1 MGRLIYLPR
10 VFNDTQIKI
19 KDFVKMKISPWFE
32 NDSFT
37 EKKLKNRYFHK
48 IFTEQC
54 ELRRARNGCTL
65 ILLILQY
72 SVVIRPK
79 WNLRLLSYWTEKL
92 QFLKS
97 LKVMSIK
104 QYSHFWSDGTEEKK
118 SSFHHFKFVMIM
130 QEISSKQ
137 INKKAVIIFTTD
149 VECCK
154 VQTCFE

>member
-1 MGRLIYLPR
+1 MWVEESEKWMYFNTFNTAVQCSNKRL
-10 VFNDTQIKI
+10 
-19 KDFVKMKISPWFE
+19 
-32 NDSFT
+32 
-37 EKKLKNRYFHK
+37 
-48 IFTEQC
+48 
-54 ELRRARNGCTL
+54 
-65 ILLILQY
+65 
-72 SVVIRPK
+72 RPK